1 MDKYTTM
8 TILKKCLF
16 LLPSI
21 AIVLFMTSCNHVVNK
36 DSYQYIDLTSAHTLM
51 WKVENAEKK
60 EIAYVFGTM
69 HLQHKSFFEN
79 IEGWDSVFNS
89 CDAVCIES
97 FFGAKMTS
105 SDNSQMMEELM
116 PNDTTYE
123 DILGE
128 KTKALRPYVT
138 DWKYRPYV
146 IRNAFILSL
155 YAEIFPKLIHNTK
168 NHIEL
173 SKDYMFM
180 DLAIQNRTLAKGKKI
195 VFLDGV
201 IQEEDTSMNKTQ
213 SKSLREEVLALYEE
227 VTHRDSILRF
237 HLAADSAYYFHDLE
251 RFSILINQDSLV
263 HTKQIIHDRNE
274 KWMPQI
280 VSSIQ
285 KQSTF
290 IAVGMAHL
298 IPTKHDKGILQRLKD
313 LGYTVTPYKN
323 E

>member
-1 MDKYTTM
+1 M
-8 TILKKCLF
+8 TIYNKCLF
-16 LLPSI
+16 SLPFV
-21 AIVLFMTSCNHVVNK
+21 AIFLFMTSCNDAVNN
-36 DSYQYIDLTSAHTLM
+36 YQYIDPTSAHTLM
-51 WKVENAEKK
+51 WKVEDSEKK
-60 EIAYVFGTM
+60 NVSYLLGTM
-69 HLQHKSFFEN
+69 HLQHGSFLKT

-105 SDNSQMMEELM
+105 SDNSQIKETLM
-116 PNDTTYE
+116 PKDTTYE

-128 KTKALRPYVT
+128 KTKVLLPYVT
-138 DWKYRPYV
+138 DWKYRPYT
-146 IRNAFILSL
+146 IRNIFILSL
-155 YAEIFPKLIHNTK
+155 YAEVFPKLIHNAK

-173 SKDYMFM
+173 SKDYIIM
-180 DLAIQNRTLAKGKKI
+180 DQAIQNRTLAKGKKI

-201 IQEEDTSMNKTQ
+201 IQEEDTSKNKTQ
-213 SKSLREEVLALYEE
+213 SKSLREEVLALYNE

-237 HLAADSAYYFHDLE
+237 QLAMDSAYYFHDLE
-251 RFSILINQDSLV
+251 RLSILVNQDSLV
-263 HTKQIIHDRNE
+263 HTKQKTHDRNE

-285 KQSTF
+285 KQRTL

-298 IPTKHDKGILQRLKD
+298 IPTNHDRGIIQRLRE
-313 LGYTVTPYKN
+313 LGYHVTPYKN